1 MRIEGPAPRRDVNKS
16 RKSSGTSSQGE
27 TFSTGHA
34 EEGARA
40 QSGAPMQSATAI
52 DAILALQ
59 SVDDPLLAKRRAVKH
74 GAALLDTLDEVKT
87 DLLIGQVS
95 EGRLN
100 RMMAMVSRA
109 RQTAQPDLEAL
120 IADIE
125 LRVRVELAKMGRF
138 SN

>member
-1 MRIEGPAPRRDVNKS
+1 MRIEGSAPRRELGKG
-16 RKSSGTSSQGE
+16 RKSADSNGSSE
-27 TFSTGHA
+27 KFSAQDTGA
-34 EEGARA
+34 SERA
-40 QSGAPMQSATAI
+40 PASIPMQAATGI

-74 GAALLDTLDEVKT
+74 GAAMLDTLEEAKA
-87 DLLIGQVS
+87 DLLIGRLS

-100 RMMAMVSRA
+100 RMTALVSRA
-109 RQTAQPDLEAL
+109 RQSAEPDLEAL

-138 SN
+138 TN